1 MLFQKN
7 VFLRLKQW
15 TKINI
20 KITYHTKS
28 KTKGNDHLIFTSGCF
43 FFSKK
48 SSSSTFTEKKI
59 DLKDA
64 KKK

>member
-28 KTKGNDHLIFTSGCF
+28 KTKGNDHLIFMSGCF
-43 FFSKK
+43 FFQKN
-48 SSSSTFTEKKI
+48 
-59 DLKDA
+59 LRRQHLQ
-64 KKK
+64 KKKLT